1 MTQTSNDLQ
10 AALQVAYTAKKLVP
24 TEWESSVACEND
36 SYDVQ
41 RHTLANLGLATSGYK
56 VSLTSPETQAMFGA
70 TAPLYGRTLQR
81 TTYQAPLTLSLT
93 DFNEPLIEVELLFTA
108 LTDLDPSLTDRE
120 LLDAVT
126 VAGAAELP
134 DARFS
139 NWFPK
144 LSHYL
149 VVADNAVSGAV
160 VHGAATPGTDFTV
173 AELAD
178 VNTELRADNVV
189 ERTGNSSAVLGNPLN
204 ALRWLVNKLAT
215 TGNGVKAGE
224 VASSGTF
231 FTPPFLHASTYAV
244 TFNHPLIADLTF
256 TVTE

>member
-1 MTQTSNDLQ
+1 M
-10 AALQVAYTAKKLVP
+10 
-24 TEWESSVACEND
+24 
-36 SYDVQ
+36 
-41 RHTLANLGLATSGYK
+41 
-56 VSLTSPETQAMFGA
+56 
-70 TAPLYGRTLQR
+70 
-81 TTYQAPLTLSLT
+81 
-93 DFNEPLIEVELLFTA
+93 
-108 LTDLDPSLTDRE
+108 
-120 LLDAVT
+120 
-126 VAGAAELP
+126 AGAAELP

-144 LSHYL
+144 LSHHL

-178 VNTELRADNVV
+178 VNTELRAENVV

-224 VASSGTF
+224 VVSSGTF